1 MLPLLRIRLIKL
13 FIPII
18 HLGVSL
24 ISILSPSLSTS
35 ALSLLL
41 FKSFD
46 YSIFR
51 ASKEILYMPLSYDA
65 RYRAKQFIDSFIY
78 RNGEGLTAGINALI
92 GTFFVVPLVMYPA
105 TAIVMS
111 FLWIGIVL
119 SLTKQFQNLVSSSS
133 G

>member
-1 MLPLLRIRLIKL
+1 
-13 FIPII
+13 
-18 HLGVSL
+18 
-24 ISILSPSLSTS
+24 
-35 ALSLLL
+35 
-41 FKSFD
+41 
-46 YSIFR
+46 
-51 ASKEILYMPLSYDA
+51 MPLSYDA

-119 SLTKQFQNLVSSSS
+119 SLTKQYQNLVSSSS
-133 G
+133 E